1 MMSGMET
8 DITAP
13 ARQKKTELLPREE
26 HHKAHTVE
34 LTLKTTCASIQSA
47 LEQKW
52 CGLSYSCYATRTASI
67 DSILILF
74 LLWSQPQNISKVP

>member
-34 LTLKTTCASIQSA
+34 LTLKTTCASIQSP
-47 LEQKW
+47 LEQK
-52 CGLSYSCYATRTASI
+52 
-67 DSILILF
+67 
-74 LLWSQPQNISKVP
+74 